1 MSAPRLSVVVPTRD
15 TRELTARCL
24 ASLDRLGEHEL
35 VLVDDGSTDGTTDA
49 LCPRYPEAIWLR
61 SETSGG
67 FTRAANQGLASA
79 SGQLLLLLNS
89 DTEILAGAG
98 AALAA
103 RFAADEKLGAAGA
116 LLCYPDGAPQWSG
129 GPEPTP
135 RWLFALSSG
144 LGALAPRFPGYRK
157 LRPVSGTSGGAAA
170 TPVDWVPGT
179 AMLLRREAW
188 QACGPFDDSYRF
200 YAQDLDLAT
209 RLRMAGWRLAVI
221 PELRVLHHLGAT
233 VDRLERGHQGQRL
246 DWLYRDLLSW
256 GERHRG
262 QRWAKRARRALVR
275 GARLRAAALALEGLT
290 AGRERRARIAL
301 ERRAL
306 ASARAALAAS
316 VEAPAPPLS

>member
-1 MSAPRLSVVVPTRD
+1 LSLPRLSVVVPTRD

-24 ASLDRLGEHEL
+24 ASLARLGEHEL

-49 LCPRYPEAIWLR
+49 LCPRYPDAIWLR
-61 SETSGG
+61 SETPGG

-89 DTEILAGAG
+89 DTEILAGPG

-116 LLCYPDGAPQWSG
+116 LLAYPDGAPQWSG

-135 RWLFALSSG
+135 RWLFALASG

-157 LRPVSGTSGGAAA
+157 LRPVSGTAGGAAA

-188 QACGPFDDSYRF
+188 EACAPFDDSYRF

-209 RLRMAGWRLAVI
+209 RLRAAGWRLAVI

-233 VDRLERGHQGQRL
+233 VDRLERGLQGQRL
-246 DWLYRDLLSW
+246 DWLYRDLVAW
-256 GERHRG
+256 AERHRG
-262 QRWAKRARRALVR
+262 ARFAKRARRALAR
-275 GARLRAAALALEGLT
+275 GARLRATALALEGLV
-290 AGRERRARIAL
+290 AGRERRARITL
-301 ERRAL
+301 ERQAL
-306 ASARAALAAS
+306 ARARAALAAGS
-316 VEAPAPPLS
+316 EAPAPPLP